1 MATAF
6 DHALARFISECPYI
20 VAVHDLVT
28 KWRVEIMDGYLL
40 DIYFNEAL
48 GKYSYTL
55 VRGNQRIQGWDNA
68 PHHAEISNFP
78 HHVHQADGKVIP
90 SALTGNP
97 EDDLGEVRREIERLL
112 AR

>member
-20 VAVHDLVT
+20 
-28 KWRVEIMDGYLL
+28 
-40 DIYFNEAL
+40 
-48 GKYSYTL
+48 
-55 VRGNQRIQGWDNA
+55 A
-68 PHHAEISNFP
+68 PHHPEVSYFP
-78 HHVHQADGKVIP
+78 HHVHQADGEVIS

-97 EDDLGEVRREIERLL
+97 EVDLGEVRREIERLL